1 MREHGIL
8 LVAGSVFLVNAVV
21 LAGCMQDKGG
31 STQAGDSQTPS
42 PASTPPSYNGPRF
55 QPNLTATFDRIIYP

>member
-1 MREHGIL
+1 MRENGIL

-31 STQAGDSQTPS
+31 SIPAGDSQTLS
-42 PASTPPSYNGPRF
+42 PASTPPSYSGPRS
-55 QPNLTATFDRIIYP
+55 QPNLTATV

>member
-1 MREHGIL
+1 MREHGIF

-31 STQAGDSQTPS
+31 VRSRLAIPDTIPGQHSA
-42 PASTPPSYNGPRF
+42 
-55 QPNLTATFDRIIYP
+55 LV